1 MKSSVSD
8 EKLLSDYT
16 NLQERVAEQQQII
29 DSQNEMLDEA
39 QVLMQQLRVL
49 FVFWLLKIGGTR
61 RIGPRNPAN
70 EEPASNRLHAR
81 NPARFRHPRSAKQRN
96 SLFSRIPTRRKP

>member
-49 FVFWLLKIGGTR
+49 FVFWLLHNRRNAKNGTKKSS
-61 RIGPRNPAN
+61 
-70 EEPASNRLHAR
+70 E
-81 NPARFRHPRSAKQRN
+81 
-96 SLFSRIPTRRKP
+96 

>member
-1 MKSSVSD
+1 MKSSVPD

-49 FVFWLLKIGGTR
+49 FVFWLLKNRRNAKNGT
-61 RIGPRNPAN
+61 
-70 EEPASNRLHAR
+70 
-81 NPARFRHPRSAKQRN
+81 KK
-96 SLFSRIPTRRKP
+96 SRE

>member
-16 NLQERVAEQQQII
+16 NLQERVAEQQQVI

-49 FVFWLLKIGGTR
+49 LIICL
-61 RIGPRNPAN
+61 
-70 EEPASNRLHAR
+70 
-81 NPARFRHPRSAKQRN
+81 
-96 SLFSRIPTRRKP
+96 

>member
-1 MKSSVSD
+1 MKSSVPD

-49 FVFWLLKIGGTR
+49 FVIWLLKNRRNAKNGT
-61 RIGPRNPAN
+61 
-70 EEPASNRLHAR
+70 
-81 NPARFRHPRSAKQRN
+81 KK
-96 SLFSRIPTRRKP
+96 SRE

>member
-1 MKSSVSD
+1 MKSSVPD

-49 FVFWLLKIGGTR
+49 LIICL
-61 RIGPRNPAN
+61 
-70 EEPASNRLHAR
+70 
-81 NPARFRHPRSAKQRN
+81 
-96 SLFSRIPTRRKP
+96 

>member
-49 FVFWLLKIGGTR
+49 FVFWLLKNRRNAKNGT
-61 RIGPRNPAN
+61 
-70 EEPASNRLHAR
+70 
-81 NPARFRHPRSAKQRN
+81 KK
-96 SLFSRIPTRRKP
+96 SRE

>member
-1 MKSSVSD
+1 MTSSVPD

-49 FVFWLLKIGGTR
+49 FVFWLLKNRRNAKNGTK
-61 RIGPRNPAN
+61 
-70 EEPASNRLHAR
+70 
-81 NPARFRHPRSAKQRN
+81 RSRE
-96 SLFSRIPTRRKP
+96 

>member
-8 EKLLSDYT
+8 EKLLSGYT

-49 FVFWLLKIGGTR
+49 FVFWLLKNR
-61 RIGPRNPAN
+61 RNAK
-70 EEPASNRLHAR
+70 NRTKK
-81 NPARFRHPRSAKQRN
+81 S
-96 SLFSRIPTRRKP
+96 SE

>member
-49 FVFWLLKIGGTR
+49 FVFWLLKNRRNAKNGTKKSS
-61 RIGPRNPAN
+61 
-70 EEPASNRLHAR
+70 E
-81 NPARFRHPRSAKQRN
+81 
-96 SLFSRIPTRRKP
+96 

>member
-49 FVFWLLKIGGTR
+49 FVFWFLKNRRNAKNGTKKSS
-61 RIGPRNPAN
+61 
-70 EEPASNRLHAR
+70 E
-81 NPARFRHPRSAKQRN
+81 
-96 SLFSRIPTRRKP
+96 